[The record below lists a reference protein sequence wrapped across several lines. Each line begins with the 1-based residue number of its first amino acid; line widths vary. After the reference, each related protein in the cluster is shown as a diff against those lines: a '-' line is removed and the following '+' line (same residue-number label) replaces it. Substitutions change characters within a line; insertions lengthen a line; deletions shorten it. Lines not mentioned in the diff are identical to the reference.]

1 MHVERLIT
9 LFQAFRERNE
19 DAFYRAAEAVIA
31 DELAANHHAEAREL
45 RSALRAARDERPS
58 PRPVNGL
65 SILPKDR
72 KNGESLVAVIEPH
85 FDANRVM
92 LDRESRGQIDRV
104 LHEHFQRGKLSAN
117 GYRPKSKLLFWGPP
131 GCGKTLTAHLV
142 ASELQLP
149 LGVVRLNSLITS
161 FLGETASNIQRVFD
175 MVQSTPMVLLIDEA
189 DAIAKD
195 RDDSNDV
202 GELKRVVN
210 SLLQAMDTF
219 TAADSI
225 VIAASNHQYLLDNA
239 LWRRFDDVVF
249 FPPPSP
255 ALIKKFL
262 QDRLNGVKVTGEFD
276 MIVKSA
282 ASLSFAEI
290 ERGVIEAVKT
300 MILSDRV
307 EMRSA
312 EIAAQ
317 FKAHRN
323 LLKRARAKRADKTT

>member
-9 LFQAFRERNE
+9 LFHAYRERNE

-31 DELAANHHAEAREL
+31 DEVAANHHAEAREL
-45 RSALRAARDERPS
+45 RSALRAVREERPS
-58 PRPVNGL
+58 PRPANGL

-72 KNGESLVAVIEPH
+72 KNGESLVTLVEPH
-85 FDANRVM
+85 FDVNRVM
-92 LDRESRGQIDRV
+92 LDRESRIQIDRV
-104 LHEHFQRGKLSAN
+104 LAEHFQRGKLGAS

-131 GCGKTLTAHLV
+131 GCGKTLTAHLI

-175 MVQSTPMVLLIDEA
+175 LAQSTSMVLLIDEA

-219 TAADSI
+219 TASGSI
-225 VIAASNHQYLLDNA
+225 VIAASNHQYLLDDA

-255 ALIKKFL
+255 ALVKKFL
-262 QDRLNGVKVTGEFD
+262 QDRLNGVKISGEFD

-290 ERGVIEAVKT
+290 ERGVVEAIKT

-312 EIAAQ
+312 DVAAQ